1 MNNSELMEKIAHLE
15 SINDQL
21 ISELGYVD
29 DLMRQ
34 VGFTDGLNTV
44 KATANE
50 IKSRGWGP
58 DDDFDEN
65 LEYLE

>member
-1 MNNSELMEKIAHLE
+1 MEQQELMNKIAHLE

-34 VGFTDGLNTV
+34 VGFRDGLQTV

-50 IKSRGWGP
+50 IKNQGLGP
-58 DDDFDEN
+58 N
-65 LEYLE
+65 GYLEDFLEE